1 MKMLVPSLLVL
12 PITKV
17 VYFPGMWGLEMRTTM
32 RFGST
37 ALALLTLGSFATI
50 AGAQD
55 DDKKKIADGTPVL
68 VQRFQRDDLESLCAV
83 DFSPDSKFIYA
94 SPWSIA
100 AHVVAAVDEKTGK
113 LSHVQTLQDA
123 DRIDGATG
131 LRLSEDG
138 QLAAAGAFRSNTVSL
153 YTRDAKTGK
162 LTYKDHKAQGT
173 DGVSGLSFAIDA
185 MFSTDG
191 KFVYGVDDRDG
202 LTVFRVAGMRDD
214 PKLEFVGNY
223 DHEDLAGTR
232 GLAFHPDGKHM
243 FATCRHAHTLVVLA
257 RDPMSGEVKV
267 HHVAR
272 NGADG
277 VKGLRGSFGVAVS
290 PDGKFVYTVSG
301 QFGDGDDA
309 VGVFSF
315 DADEG
320 KVKQI
325 QTIDTFDLAGAD
337 TGKAVPFE
345 GGNEIAVSPDGENVY
360 AVATISGALAVFD
373 RDKET
378 GELKLTSMFGDPA
391 TVGGAAGVA
400 VSPNGRFVA
409 IAAEKQATISIL
421 RRRSD

>member
-1 MKMLVPSLLVL
+1 
-12 PITKV
+12 
-17 VYFPGMWGLEMRTTM
+17 
-32 RFGST
+32 
-37 ALALLTLGSFATI
+37 
-50 AGAQD
+50 
-55 DDKKKIADGTPVL
+55 
-68 VQRFQRDDLESLCAV
+68 
-83 DFSPDSKFIYA
+83 
-94 SPWSIA
+94 
-100 AHVVAAVDEKTGK
+100 
-113 LSHVQTLQDA
+113 
-123 DRIDGATG
+123 
-131 LRLSEDG
+131 
-138 QLAAAGAFRSNTVSL
+138 
-153 YTRDAKTGK
+153 
-162 LTYKDHKAQGT
+162 
-173 DGVSGLSFAIDA
+173 
-185 MFSTDG
+185 
-191 KFVYGVDDRDG
+191 
-202 LTVFRVAGMRDD
+202 
-214 PKLEFVGNY
+214 
-223 DHEDLAGTR
+223 
-232 GLAFHPDGKHM
+232 
-243 FATCRHAHTLVVLA
+243 
-257 RDPMSGEVKV
+257 MSGEVKI

-373 RDKET
+373 RDNET
-378 GELKLTSMFGDPA
+378 GALKLTSMFGDPA

-400 VSPNGRFVA
+400 VSPDGRFVA